1 MSPQDNPQQLWT
13 AVDDWAAAR
22 LIGED
27 EVLDAALE
35 AADRAGLPQI
45 AVAANQGKL
54 LHLLARMQG
63 ARRILE
69 IGTLAGYSAIWL
81 ARALPAGG
89 TLTTLEIDP
98 AHAEVA
104 TANLRRAGLADRV
117 EVRLGAA
124 RDTLRQLT
132 EEGVEPYDLV
142 FVDADKPNIPHYL
155 EASLAL
161 TRPGSVIVV
170 DNVVRGG
177 RLADEQSSDEAVR
190 GVQQLHELLAGD
202 KRLDATT
209 VQTVGRKGYDG
220 FTLIRVEG

>member
-190 GVQQLHELLAGD
+190 GVQRLHELLAGD